1 MISYQ
6 ASPVEGSRDYLNMFD
21 EDLKS
26 YWLGDYNPELGQN
39 YYSLNQGVSVM
50 FRESVAFRELVI
62 ITRPQ
67 KKYFGD
73 SYKNLCLYLDSM
85 KVSCTS
91 KNYEVEGSSPITFTS
106 PQVKYMTLSCPT
118 FFYLRLNLFNP
129 YFLRNFPI

>member
-1 MISYQ
+1 
-6 ASPVEGSRDYLNMFD
+6 MFD

-91 KNYEVEGSSPITFTS
+91 KNYDVEGSSPIRFTS
-106 PQVKYMTLSCPT
+106 PQVNLMTLS
-118 FFYLRLNLFNP
+118 
-129 YFLRNFPI
+129 